1 MDRNDQPRVNDE
13 DKAKIKKTS
22 ARILYR
28 TLVGVATYPL
38 TYAKTLFQ
46 LGYEPYPLSIGKT
59 FVVAGRDTYY
69 SPNAITYIRNIYRER
84 GLYTLYSGVGS
95 AMASTVIGGFTAFGV
110 NMYMDKYYPD
120 VGGVPVDEDKEEWE
134 MTAHESARFHLRNA
148 IRDTIA
154 HSLAIICS
162 RPFTVIMIRQ
172 IAQHVGSED
181 KYSGFLSSILCI
193 GNEEG
198 VRGYFSGLIPAL
210 IADFVVVWGCAVVRY
225 AVLRC
230 LKDALAEKHGEEA
243 KEEDEEGAK
252 KTAEGVGFILEYAV
266 PFVVSSFSYPFNVVS
281 TVMAVT
287 GSGLAISLLPFAPNF
302 THWNDAYS
310 YMKPVGLTRGNRM
323 FFREHKGAISI
334 GKNGAMYASN
344 KHFV

>member
-1 MDRNDQPRVNDE
+1 MNRDDHPRTTEE
-13 DKAKIKKTS
+13 DKDKVKKTS

-28 TLVGVATYPL
+28 TLVGAATYPL

-59 FVVAGRDTYY
+59 FVVTGRETYY
-69 SPNAITYIRNIYRER
+69 SPNAITYIRNVYRER
-84 GLYTLYSGVGS
+84 GIWTLYSGAGS
-95 AMASTVIGGFTAFGV
+95 AMAATVIGGFTAFGA
-110 NMYMDKYYPD
+110 NMYLDKYYPD
-120 VGGVPVDEDKEEWE
+120 VGGVPLDEEKEEWE
-134 MTAHESARFHLRNA
+134 MTAHESARFHLRSA
-148 IRDTIA
+148 IRDTIS

-172 IAQHVGSED
+172 IAQHVGGENR
-181 KYSGFLSSILCI
+181 YSGFLSSVLCI

-198 VRGYFSGLIPAL
+198 LRGYFSGLVPAL
-210 IADFVVVWGCAVVRY
+210 VADFVVVWGCAIVRY

-230 LKDALAEKHGEEA
+230 LKDALAERHAEVA
-243 KEEDEEGAK
+243 KDDEDESAK
-252 KTAEGVGFILEYAV
+252 KAAEGVGFILDYAI

-287 GSGLAISLLPFAPNF
+287 GSGLAVSLLPFAPNF

-310 YMKPVGLTRGNRM
+310 YMKPVGLTRGSRM
-323 FFREHKGAISI
+323 FMREHKGAVSI
-334 GKNGAMYASN
+334 GKDGAVYASN